1 MSQSD
6 YTLTAAE
13 LPALRQFFQL
23 QNLLGVGSPDFTD
36 KSILTDD
43 PTGCAFRQ
51 LPSIEQ
57 REV

>member
-23 QNLLGVGSPDFTD
+23 QNLLGVGLPTS
-36 KSILTDD
+36 LTKV
-43 PTGCAFRQ
+43 
-51 LPSIEQ
+51 S
-57 REV
+57 